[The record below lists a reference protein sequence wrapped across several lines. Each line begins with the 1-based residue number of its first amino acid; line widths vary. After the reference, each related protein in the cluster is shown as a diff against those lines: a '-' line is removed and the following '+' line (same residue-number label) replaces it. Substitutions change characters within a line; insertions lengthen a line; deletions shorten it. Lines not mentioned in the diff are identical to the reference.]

1 MPASDG
7 RWYCPTYANATS
19 CYYIITTAVSFA
31 EQKGNCTAKGGHL
44 VAYNNAFEQL
54 DVERYFTAAGTMTTD
69 DYVYI
74 GVEKTGNLWYWPDG
88 RQGRALPCLQSPAQF
103 TSTAAHCISALDS
116 SLVRA

>member
-19 CYYIITTAVSFA
+19 CYYIITTAVSYA
-31 EQKGNCTAKGGHL
+31 EQKGNCTAKGGYL
-44 VAYNNAFEQL
+44 IAYNNAFEQL
-54 DVERYFTAAGTMTTD
+54 DVERYYTAAGTMTTD

-74 GVEKTGNLWYWPDG
+74 GVEKTGSLWYWPDG

-103 TSTAAHCISALDS
+103 TDGTLHICP
-116 SLVRA
+116 